1 MIDKMQWYVD
11 RQSRWDVMKGVWELR
26 GIIGTTGYQIR
37 MCSQQNKEG
46 TYSKKMILVSYDLT
60 LDAFCI

>member
-1 MIDKMQWYVD
+1 MM
-11 RQSRWDVMKGVWELR
+11 MKGVWELR

-37 MCSQQNKEG
+37 FCSQQNEEG

-60 LDAFCI
+60 LDALCV